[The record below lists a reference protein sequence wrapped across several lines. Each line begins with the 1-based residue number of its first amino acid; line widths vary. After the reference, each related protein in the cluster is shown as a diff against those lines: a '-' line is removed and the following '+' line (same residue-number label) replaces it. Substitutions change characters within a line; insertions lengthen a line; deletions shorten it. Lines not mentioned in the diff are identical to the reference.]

1 MRNAMNMKV
10 QIRKQKTLPQKT
22 HRKIIRKSLP
32 RIQLI
37 DIHYG
42 YTIYSEEN
50 MIATVSRWGNSLGI
64 RIPADIANSSGI
76 NDGDKVDITRRP
88 DGSIVIQKKKKD
100 KKKSGKPNI
109 FVRIGRFFKE
119 MFSEL
124 KKVSWPDAKKVFTQ
138 LGVVLLVVVIFL
150 IIITAFDFGAAKLL
164 TLLVTRG

>member
-100 KKKSGKPNI
+100 KTDLKAFGMLHKYANPELIPLEKNAFGLAMEEKYGK
-109 FVRIGRFFKE
+109 VEKD
-119 MFSEL
+119 
-124 KKVSWPDAKKVFTQ
+124 VY
-138 LGVVLLVVVIFL
+138 
-150 IIITAFDFGAAKLL
+150 
-164 TLLVTRG
+164 

>member
-22 HRKIIRKSLP
+22 HRKITRKSLP

-100 KKKSGKPNI
+100 KTDLKAFGMLHNYANPELIPLEKNAFGLAMEEKYGK
-109 FVRIGRFFKE
+109 VEKD
-119 MFSEL
+119 
-124 KKVSWPDAKKVFTQ
+124 VY
-138 LGVVLLVVVIFL
+138 
-150 IIITAFDFGAAKLL
+150 
-164 TLLVTRG
+164 